1 MISTPIQLRFSDFD
15 MGGHVHNA
23 AYLNYFE
30 SARIGFFLADLGADW
45 DWKKEGL
52 IIKKNTIQY
61 EVPIFIEDK
70 IRVEVTC
77 NRIGSS
83 SFSLFYEVKDS
94 KDQVKAFGESIVV
107 CFDYRQQSTM
117 EIPSKM
123 RTILEKHLIIRDEF
137 KHSH

>member
-30 SARIGFFLADLGADW
+30 SARIGFFLADLGEDW

-61 EVPIFIEDK
+61 EAPIFIEDK
-70 IRVEVTC
+70 IRVQVTC

-83 SFSLFYEVKDS
+83 SFSLFYEVKDV
-94 KDQVKAFGESIVV
+94 KDYLKAFGESTVV
-107 CFDYRQQSTM
+107 CFDYHQQNTI

-123 RTILEKHLIIRDEF
+123 RTILEKHLILRDEF
-137 KHSH
+137 KNSH